1 MSRKIVHTFIFILL
15 SATLFAQTKGYIR
28 RNSFYIG
35 EQTELIYE
43 LKGVSPSAR
52 LDFYPHQKTIPCV
65 SSVANLKSGKAD
77 ARSLE
82 IIGSFHDTLFEKG
95 GVWTWQGSYIVTAWD
110 TGKIVIPATSIAV
123 KDSVY
128 SFSPIS
134 LHVNAPKINPKQG
147 IYDIKEVYTSVPS
160 SFGLFFKK
168 HAWWIIL
175 LVVVAVL
182 IFWWW
187 KKRKN
192 NPKKIDNTKD
202 KTTLKEQVIAEIDAL
217 IAKKLWEN
225 EGLKEHYFQLS
236 LIIRTYLG
244 KRYHLSLI
252 DKTSYQIQLLL
263 VQSNVHKELVAQIKI
278 VLEQSDLVKFAKSEP
293 TLLEITS
300 SANLAKEIVLKTSP
314 YNEQ

>member
-1 MSRKIVHTFIFILL
+1 MIGKKFNTFIFILL
-15 SATLFAQTKGYIR
+15 SVTLFAQTKGYIR

-35 EQTELIYE
+35 EQTELVYE
-43 LKGVSPSAR
+43 LKDISSNAR

-65 SSVANLKSGKAD
+65 SSRANLNSGKAD

-82 IIGSFHDTLFEKG
+82 IIGSFHDTLIQQGKT
-95 GVWTWQGSYIVTAWD
+95 WIWQGSYIVTAWD

-128 SFSPIS
+128 SFSPIT
-134 LHVNAPKINPKQG
+134 LRVLAPKINAKQG
-147 IYDIKEVYTSVPS
+147 IYDIKEVYANIPS
-160 SFGLFFKK
+160 SVGMFFRKN
-168 HAWWIIL
+168 AWWMIAIVL
-175 LVVVAVL
+175 LGLVV
-182 IFWWW
+182 FWWL
-187 KKRKN
+187 KKQKN
-192 NPKKIDNTKD
+192 KPKQAKQGKSLS
-202 KTTLKEQVIAEIDAL
+202 LKEETLLEIDSL
-217 IAKKLWEN
+217 LAKKLWEN

-236 LIIRTYLG
+236 LIIRKYLG

-300 SANLAKEIVLKTSP
+300 NANLAKEIVTKTTP
-314 YNEQ
+314 YNEH